1 MTTTLHTPKARW
13 WAALSVTILCL
24 VGATTSCG
32 KDAAPA
38 ATPAQGSAASS
49 AAPTSSAAPAPP
61 PPPAPLSDEDQVKQ
75 VVRAFQDASNTQNWD
90 AYLDAMCPAM
100 RAQFTGP
107 IMDSV
112 KKNRAN
118 VGITTADVVSVTFNG
133 DKAKAILDATNE
145 LAGNMKIPLTL
156 ARGDDGWAICV
167 VA

>member
-1 MTTTLHTPKARW
+1 LTKTLQR
-13 WAALSVTILCL
+13 
-24 VGATTSCG
+24 ATTSTWVGLSTAIICMAALTTSCS

-38 ATPAQGSAASS
+38 VQAPQSSS
-49 AAPTSSAAPAPP
+49 AAAAATTTSALPPPP
-61 PPPAPLSDEDQVKQ
+61 PPPAPLSDEDQVRQ
-75 VVRAFQDASNTQNWD
+75 AVRAFQDASNTQNWD
-90 AYLDAMCPAM
+90 AYRDAMCPAM

-118 VGITTADVVSVTFNG
+118 VGITTANVLSVTFDG

-156 ARGDDGWAICV
+156 ARGDDGWAVCV